1 MRGFRNRREE
11 KIKESG
17 SMTQDKEILVS
28 KPRAIL
34 EINPSEEE
42 EIITYYRIKSWII
55 LNLELTS
62 GVSYDPK

>member
-1 MRGFRNRREE
+1 
-11 KIKESG
+11 
-17 SMTQDKEILVS
+17 MTQDKEILVS